1 MKYLFLLPALVVGLG
16 LITATTDFLHAEIF
30 TVTTTNASSSGSL
43 PVRIAQANVTPGKNE
58 IKITVTNVI
67 TLGSPLPTISNS
79 LTIIGAANTPAVIS
93 GGGVLQIFNFAAGT
107 TNSLSNLVLAN
118 GYTTNNGAAISNAS
132 ILSISGCVIT
142 NNNAINGFGGAIFNS
157 GAIAISSSVI
167 SGNRA
172 TRFGGGIY
180 NTGALSISCSI
191 FLTNCATAESAK
203 MQILWLLVVAVGVVA
218 LAARYLVLQAQLELQ
233 IPHFFQNA
241 SIGGNGGGI
250 TSASSVGSL
259 IWGGNGGGAAGGSGG
274 GYYVDMEETEDLAVA
289 VAAVLVLVTI
299 TAIPGVAAVAQAQ
312 VIWAILED
320 WVVSRQLGEG
330 LAYKETTPVIMV
342 ELAAVLLDLGVLF
355 LCRAE
360 VVR

>member
-16 LITATTDFLHAEIF
+16 LSTATTDFLHAEIF

-67 TLGSPLPTISNS
+67 TLGSLLPTISNS

-172 TRFGGGIY
+172 TRFGGIY
-180 NTGALSISCSI
+180 NRG
-191 FLTNCATAESAK
+191 FE
-203 MQILWLLVVAVGVVA
+203 
-218 LAARYLVLQAQLELQ
+218 
-233 IPHFFQNA
+233 HFMLNFFNKLR
-241 SIGGNGGGI
+241 NGGI
-250 TSASSVGSL
+250 
-259 IWGGNGGGAAGGSGG
+259 
-274 GYYVDMEETEDLAVA
+274 
-289 VAAVLVLVTI
+289 
-299 TAIPGVAAVAQAQ
+299 
-312 VIWAILED
+312 
-320 WVVSRQLGEG
+320 
-330 LAYKETTPVIMV
+330 
-342 ELAAVLLDLGVLF
+342 
-355 LCRAE
+355 
-360 VVR
+360 